1 MKGPLFDY
9 ASHEEGSNI
18 HMMKMRS
25 DFAAVA
31 AVARGYTFVRGETN
45 RSETTR
51 SHDQNGERR
60 GQKSVQ
66 FPVKG
71 NYLVLRKYEST
82 RLKYH
87 TQEFP
92 LHHKKLSHLTAPVLC
107 LRAVWG
113 VGGVRDK
120 RWSETGR
127 AFPIA
132 DQQRRVVST
141 HDGASPEPLERLRA
155 PSCAPT
161 RALSVARSHEWFPA
175 SRSAGPRASG
185 FPVHLGPALTPP
197 LPRSPPLQVVLAA
210 SVVTKGGKGA
220 PRHPNPTR
228 AAPRVP
234 PRPRSPARHSR
245 EINP

>member
-1 MKGPLFDY
+1 M
-9 ASHEEGSNI
+9 
-18 HMMKMRS
+18 
-25 DFAAVA
+25 
-31 AVARGYTFVRGETN
+31 RGETN

-71 NYLVLRKYEST
+71 NYLVLRKYENT

-87 TQEFP
+87 TRNF
-92 LHHKKLSHLTAPVLC
+92 LC
-107 LRAVWG
+107 ITKSCRISQHRCCVSVPFGAWV
-113 VGGVRDK
+113 VCVRDK

-141 HDGASPEPLERLRA
+141 HDGASPEPHRA
-155 PSCAPT
+155 SSGAFV
-161 RALSVARSHEWFPA
+161 RADARAFRRSLARMNSA

-234 PRPRSPARHSR
+234 PAPALRRATRVKSIPKSER
-245 EINP
+245 RC